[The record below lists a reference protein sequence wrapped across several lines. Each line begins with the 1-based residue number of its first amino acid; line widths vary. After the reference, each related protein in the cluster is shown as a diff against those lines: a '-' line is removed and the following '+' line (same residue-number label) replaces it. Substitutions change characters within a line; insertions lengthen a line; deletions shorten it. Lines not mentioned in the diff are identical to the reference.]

1 MYNRYSTGGNR
12 IPNPLLKPE
21 QIQYLDVSLLG
32 NLLNEKL
39 KWNFTGFAYDVK
51 DAINEGIAPYGGYN
65 LLDNE
70 GDYITFGGM
79 ANIKYRA
86 KKFRFDLNGTFLDP
100 LEGTISNVADLLQ
113 SELSGEDL
121 PDGEKRVGDI
131 AKFRFNIGVTKFF
144 ENEVFESSINLR
156 ANYVGEKKVGP
167 ETTQEFNLGLNESEL
182 FLNI

>member
-1 MYNRYSTGGNR
+1 
-12 IPNPLLKPE
+12 
-21 QIQYLDVSLLG
+21 
-32 NLLNEKL
+32 
-39 KWNFTGFAYDVK
+39 
-51 DAINEGIAPYGGYN
+51 
-65 LLDNE
+65 
-70 GDYITFGGM
+70 M

-156 ANYVGEKKVGP
+156 ANYVGEKK
-167 ETTQEFNLGLNESEL
+167 
-182 FLNI
+182 